1 MTISPKSLPLKP
13 DFLFFAQ
20 HGWSDNGNDIGRLA
34 QMLVASKTVDS
45 STNSTLVVAP
55 SLGLLNTYWR
65 IESLIK
71 RVEIS
76 AKQIITQYPHV
87 PIKIMGHS
95 MGGLIWLE
103 VLNRHPEWWHKVNC
117 LVVIGS
123 PVGGA
128 NIARIIDPLGIGIG
142 IARDLGQNRRAIA
155 ESIAQKIPT
164 LCIASDL
171 GHGSDGLIA
180 VETTKFAYSQYI
192 CVQNIPHA
200 HLKWH
205 RSLIPIIQHFWSNPQ
220 INNPKINLA
229 AKVVDY
235 LRNVPGMTD
244 GNYRYLKRSQKKL
257 QLSQDLA
264 IRTTKNVAGVDH
276 VFVTD
281 INEQCLYAGYVG
293 WLHNWELKKAF
304 QELSMWSENRE
315 YKVSK
320 K

>member
-1 MTISPKSLPLKP
+1 MTILPKSSSRKP

-34 QMLVASKTVDS
+34 QMLVENKTIN
-45 STNSTLVVAP
+45 TIVVAP

-65 IESLIK
+65 IESLIE

-76 AKQIITQYPHV
+76 AQQTIARYPNV

-103 VLNRHPEWWHKVNC
+103 VLNRHPEWWHQVHS

-123 PVGGA
+123 PIGGA

-155 ESIAQKIPT
+155 EIIAQKIPT

-171 GHGSDGLIA
+171 GNGSDGMIT

-205 RSLIPIIQHFWSNPQ
+205 RSLIPLIQSFWSNLH
-220 INNPKINLA
+220 INNPEITFA
-229 AKVVDY
+229 TQVIDY
-235 LRNVPGMTD
+235 LRQIPGMTD
-244 GNYRYLKRSQKKL
+244 GNYRYLERSRKKL
-257 QLSQDLA
+257 ELA
-264 IRTTKNVAGVDH
+264 QGITIRTTKNLAGINH
-276 VFVTD
+276 VFATD
-281 INEQCLYAGYVG
+281 LDQKCLYAGYVG

-304 QELSMWSENRE
+304 QELNTWKNTF
-315 YKVSK
+315 
-320 K
+320 